1 MTSLIYHLR
10 RKIVTFFMRAR
21 VSRRISSQSVNG
33 LCWGLDFLV
42 DSEFNDA
49 QMFCRA
55 SGLGG
60 IGRAEVHG
68 RLINFPPTKV
78 GRCWGTVVVK
88 GKCGTYV
95 LQRNSTDGGR
105 LLSLSCRNSFR
116 MIFERGFFFC
126 KVASSHSAFSCNPS
140 LAYNTPS
147 ARCDEYL

>member
-1 MTSLIYHLR
+1 
-10 RKIVTFFMRAR
+10 MRAQ
-21 VSRRISSQSVNG
+21 VCSRISSQSVDG
-33 LCWGLDFLV
+33 LCCGLDLWLTA
-42 DSEFNDA
+42 SFNDA
-49 QMFCRA
+49 LMFCRA

-60 IGRAEVHG
+60 IGRAEIYG
-68 RLINFPPTKV
+68 RLLNFPPTKV
-78 GRCWGTVVVK
+78 GRYWGTVVVN
-88 GKCGTYV
+88 GKCCTYV
-95 LQRNSTDGGR
+95 LQRNSTEGGR